1 MNKFM
6 TITLAVGT
14 AVAAFAAL
22 PAEARQGCGPG
33 WHRGAYGRCLPNR
46 PPPRA
51 VVVREPGV
59 RLVIGNF
66 YQGRGYWDGRRYW
79 KERYRYNNGWRYR

>member
-1 MNKFM
+1 MNKFVIAAL
-6 TITLAVGT
+6 TAGTAIATLA
-14 AVAAFAAL
+14 AI
-22 PAEARQGCGPG
+22 PAEAREGCGRG
-33 WHRGAYGRCLPNR
+33 FHRGAYGRCIPNG

-79 KERYRYNNGWRYR
+79 RERYRYNNGWRYR